1 VTRRIATALAL
12 VASVLVV
19 AACGTLNRTATLNQN
34 ISGAAAAHTLKQQ
47 LARLGHPGARVRCAK
62 RLIANVGITRSCSIS
77 GAGTYT
83 SVRFT
88 FSSPRGTIN
97 TGSVKV
103 S

>member
-12 VASVLVV
+12 AASVLAV

-34 ISGAAAAHTLKQQ
+34 ISGVAAALALKQQ
-47 LARLGHPGARVRCAK
+47 LARLGHPGAQVRCAK
-62 RLIANVGITRSCSIS
+62 TLIANVGITRSCNLS
-77 GAGTYT
+77 GAGAYS

-97 TGSVKV
+97 LGSVKP